1 MHTYNVKGRWYESS
15 KYIYLCICEYL
26 VWVIISSS
34 LGIRSFTWLVWLMSV
49 ENFIRRVQQ
58 LLLQDNNSCLMFSYT
73 CNWFS
78 FLNFKCISISIISTQ
93 IYIHMLRSLEYYASR
108 KPRYLVPS
116 HSAISTLRSTA
127 SYSTQY
133 SAVQWCPRNSY
144 AAAYSL
150 LQTWRFIN
158 AWLNFANFNLQFA
171 SNGKSFI
178 IESEA
183 NV

>member
-108 KPRYLVPS
+108 KPILFRHTLESLLCDPPPLTVLS
-116 HSAISTLRSTA
+116 TVQCSDVLGTATLRPTVCYKLDVS
-127 SYSTQY
+127 
-133 SAVQWCPRNSY
+133 
-144 AAAYSL
+144 
-150 LQTWRFIN
+150 
-158 AWLNFANFNLQFA
+158 
-171 SNGKSFI
+171 
-178 IESEA
+178 
-183 NV
+183 